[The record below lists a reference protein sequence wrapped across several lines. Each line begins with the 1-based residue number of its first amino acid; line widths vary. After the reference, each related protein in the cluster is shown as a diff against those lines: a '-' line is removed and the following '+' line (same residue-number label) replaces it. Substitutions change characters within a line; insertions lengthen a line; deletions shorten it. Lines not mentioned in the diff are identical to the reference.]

1 VLFDSD
7 VETLYRN
14 LRDQEIEHLIAPG
27 ASVSGFVY
35 THLDEGLKA
44 FSLDLVGNRNL
55 LSFDLAVEVPG
66 LTTDYAEFEPEAV
79 YDEIAALELD
89 ELRAWL
95 QALPCCTASEHGIL
109 GDPVNVVLVGE
120 IDDIRSVLA
129 VGAGT

>member
-1 VLFDSD
+1 M
-7 VETLYRN
+7 
-14 LRDQEIEHLIAPG
+14 
-27 ASVSGFVY
+27 
-35 THLDEGLKA
+35 
-44 FSLDLVGNRNL
+44 
-55 LSFDLAVEVPG
+55 
-66 LTTDYAEFEPEAV
+66 DYAEFEPEAV